1 MQEQTS
7 LLYMIQTFKAAV
19 AQLFATTTMN
29 AQQSISLD
37 INVKS
42 TNKVPNTKI
51 VNGAEFTINSVTC
64 DMSNQKGFN
73 YILGIA
79 TADGLLY
86 QGRMPPR
93 ISGRA

>member
-42 TNKVPNTKI
+42 TNKVPKI
-51 VNGAEFTINSVTC
+51 
-64 DMSNQKGFN
+64 
-73 YILGIA
+73 
-79 TADGLLY
+79 
-86 QGRMPPR
+86 
-93 ISGRA
+93 GRAHV